1 MSLDWNSISKC
12 NGQTG
17 NLMSHTHTH
26 TVLYSESQIIPVL
39 TQVLLKREYNNEHC
53 KTRGLLKGS
62 DWYEIQGYRALNQ
75 ALGRCIR
82 HK

>member
-1 MSLDWNSISKC
+1 MDKQVTS
-12 NGQTG
+12 THA
-17 NLMSHTHTH
+17 HTH
-26 TVLYSESQIIPVL
+26 SELSIHLVIPTL
-39 TQVLLKREYNNEHC
+39 IQVLLKKEYNNEHC